1 MLFDLLFESYI
12 LYVQEVLS
20 LQVKNRCARK
30 DQSLLFESYILYVQ
44 EVLSLKVKNR
54 DYIVPLFA
62 VLRAVLLLL
71 LLLSSHLCSTDAR
84 TF

>member
-1 MLFDLLFESYI
+1 MGY
-12 LYVQEVLS
+12 
-20 LQVKNRCARK
+20 ARK

-71 LLLSSHLCSTDAR
+71 SSHLRSQPT
-84 TF
+84 